1 NRQCCNPP
9 LTTHHSLLPIR
20 RRCYHRP
27 MRLCRFNDDRLGLV
41 RGDEVRDVTAAREAL
56 PAHRYPLP
64 RHDPLIAHLTE
75 LREGIGAAAERA
87 KPMALSGLT
96 LLSPIANPGKIVA
109 APVNYKKHL
118 EESRSDAANHHQ
130 KQVEEIQKI
139 GLFLKAPSSVVGPSE
154 GIAVRHPERRT
165 DHEIE
170 LAVVIGKRADR
181 VAKERAFEYVAGY
194 CIGFDITVRGPEE
207 RSLRK
212 SIDGYTVL
220 GPWFVTADEVSDPA
234 ALDLELKV
242 NGETRQRAN
251 TRDLLIPIP
260 ELIAFA
266 SSFYA
271 LVPGDVL
278 LTGTPEGVGPIARGD
293 VLDASIGGIGAMQV
307 RVRAA

>member
-1 NRQCCNPP
+1 
-9 LTTHHSLLPIR
+9 
-20 RRCYHRP
+20 
-27 MRLCRFNDDRLGLV
+27 MRLCRFGDNRLGLV
-41 RGDEVRDVTAAREAL
+41 RGDGVADVTAALEAL

-64 RHDPLIAHLTE
+64 RHDPLIAHLSE
-75 LREGIGAAAERA
+75 LRAGIVAAAERA
-87 KPMALSGLT
+87 RPIPLAT
-96 LLSPIANPGKIVA
+96 IDLLGPIANPGKIVA

-118 EESRSDAANHHQ
+118 EEARADAAIHHQ

-139 GLFLKAPSSVVGPSE
+139 GLFLKASSSVVGPSE
-154 GIAVRHPERRT
+154 GIAVRHPDRRT

-181 VAKERAFEYVAGY
+181 VSAAHAFDHVAGY

-220 GPWFVTADEVSDPA
+220 GPWFVTADEVKDAA

-251 TRDLLIPIP
+251 TRDLIIPIP

-266 SSFYA
+266 SSFYT
-271 LVPGDVL
+271 LMPGDVL
-278 LTGTPEGVGPIARGD
+278 LTGTPEGVGPIGPGD
-293 VLDASIGGIGAMQV
+293 VLDAAISGIGEMRVLV
-307 RVRAA
+307 RRA

>member
-1 NRQCCNPP
+1 
-9 LTTHHSLLPIR
+9 
-20 RRCYHRP
+20 
-27 MRLCRFNDDRLGLV
+27 MRLCRFNNDRLGLV
-41 RGDEVRDVTAAREAL
+41 RGDEVFDVTAALEAL

-64 RHDPLIAHLTE
+64 RYDPLIAHLADLTA
-75 LREGIGAAAERA
+75 GIAQAAQRA
-87 KPMALSGLT
+87 TPIAVASVA
-96 LLSPIANPGKIVA
+96 LLSPIANPGKVVA

-118 EESRSDAANHHQ
+118 EEARTDAAIHHQ

-139 GLFLKAPSSVVGPSE
+139 GLFLKASSSVVGPSE
-154 GIAVRHPERRT
+154 GIAVRHPDRRT

-181 VAKERAFEYVAGY
+181 VAKVRAFEHVAGY

-251 TRDLLIPIP
+251 TRDLIIPIP

-266 SSFYA
+266 SSFYT
-271 LVPGDVL
+271 LMPGDVL
-278 LTGTPEGVGPIARGD
+278 LTGTPEGVGPIAPGD
-293 VLDASIGGIGAMQV
+293 VLDAAISGIGAMRV
-307 RVRAA
+307 RVRSG

>member
-1 NRQCCNPP
+1 
-9 LTTHHSLLPIR
+9 
-20 RRCYHRP
+20 
-27 MRLCRFNDDRLGLV
+27 MRLCRFNDNRLGLV
-41 RGDEVRDVTAAREAL
+41 RGDEVADVTAALDAL

-64 RHDPLIAHLTE
+64 RHDPLIAHLAE
-75 LREGIGAAAERA
+75 LRAGIAAAAEHA
-87 KPMALSGLT
+87 KPIPLGTLD

-118 EESRSDAANHHQ
+118 EEARADAAIHHR
-130 KQVEEIQKI
+130 KQVEEIQNI
-139 GLFLKAPSSVVGPSE
+139 GLFLKAASSVVGPAE
-154 GIAVRHPERRT
+154 GIAVRHSDRRT

-181 VAKERAFEYVAGY
+181 VAKERAFDHVAGY

-220 GPWFVTADEVSDPA
+220 GPWFVTADEVTDPA
-234 ALDLELKV
+234 NLDLELKV

-251 TRDLLIPIP
+251 TRDLIIPIP

-266 SSFYA
+266 SSFYT
-271 LVPGDVL
+271 LMPGDLL
-278 LTGTPEGVGPIARGD
+278 LTGTPEGVGPIQPGN
-293 VLDASIGGIGAMQV
+293 VLDAAIARIGAMRV
-307 RVRAA
+307 KVRAA

>member
-1 NRQCCNPP
+1 
-9 LTTHHSLLPIR
+9 
-20 RRCYHRP
+20 
-27 MRLCRFNDDRLGLV
+27 MRLCRFNNNRLGLV
-41 RGDEVRDVTAAREAL
+41 RGDEVADVTAGLEAL

-64 RHDPLIAHLTE
+64 RHDPLIAHLGE
-75 LREGIGAAAERA
+75 LRAGIAAAAERA
-87 KPMALSGLT
+87 RPIPVAT
-96 LLSPIANPGKIVA
+96 VDLLSPIANPGKIVA

-118 EESRSDAANHHQ
+118 EEARADAAIHHQ

-139 GLFLKAPSSVVGPSE
+139 GLFLKASSSVVGPSE
-154 GIAVRHPERRT
+154 GIAVRHPDRRT

-170 LAVVIGKRADR
+170 LAAIVGTRADR
-181 VAKERAFEYVAGY
+181 VTREQALSHIAGY

-220 GPWFVTADEVSDPA
+220 GPCLVTADEVKDPA

-251 TRDLLIPIP
+251 TRDLIIPIP

-266 SSFYA
+266 SSFYT
-271 LVPGDVL
+271 LMPGDVL
-278 LTGTPEGVGPIARGD
+278 LTGTPEGVGPIQPGD
-293 VLDASIGGIGAMQV
+293 VLDASIAEIGAMRV
-307 RVRAA
+307 LVRAA